1 MPSPLRQYTTHH
13 DTFGI
18 WHLPN
23 LKLLFPGNHSKS
35 WYIRTNSIGIRDDRE
50 FTHAKPE
57 GKTRILLFG
66 DSFTFG
72 SGVEVDERYSNRLER
87 DFGNVEIMNFGVGS
101 TGVDR
106 QFLIYQ
112 YLGKNYDSD
121 ILMINPYLNNIARC
135 TGTYYIYQDRGGK
148 LIRKPKPYYTIE
160 NDQLILHNVP
170 VPRKQVQP
178 GGASAD
184 GDHLD
189 AEQHFIG
196 KNQFSWKAKLVRN
209 HFLNSDYKYW
219 LIKLLPI
226 QPYPEYNSAD
236 HPTWRLARRILEEF
250 TKSYGKKAVITPIP
264 SWSIIMNPK
273 LATYRERFAELH
285 APENGVHVIDIL
297 PYFLTLSFRDKKA
310 CFLSKYDY
318 HYSEAGHR
326 VVAAGLSNE
335 LKKTQ
340 LL

>member
-1 MPSPLRQYTTHH
+1 VPSPLRQYTTHH

-50 FTHAKPE
+50 FTNTKPDE
-57 GKTRILLFG
+57 KKRILLFG

-72 SGVEVDERYSNRLER
+72 SGVEVEERISNRLEKTF
-87 DFGNVEIMNFGVGS
+87 DNVEIMNFGVGS

-106 QFLIYQ
+106 QYLIYQ
-112 YLGKNYDSD
+112 YLGKKYDSD

-148 LIRKPKPYYTIE
+148 MIKKPKPYYKIE
-160 NDQLILHNVP
+160 NGQLVLHNVP
-170 VPRKQVQP
+170 VPREQVEP
-178 GGASAD
+178 DDASID
-184 GDHLD
+184 GDHVD
-189 AEQHFIG
+189 AEQHLLG
-196 KNQFSWKAKLVRN
+196 KYQYNWKAKLIRN
-209 HFLNSDYKYW
+209 FFLHSNYKYW

-236 HPTWRLARRILEEF
+236 HPTWLLSKRILIEF
-250 TKSYGKKAVITPIP
+250 AREYGKTTIIAPIP

-273 LATYRERFAELH
+273 LATYRARFAELH
-285 APENGVHVIDIL
+285 DPENGVHIIDIL
-297 PYFLTLSFRDKKA
+297 PYFLTLSFRDRKA

-318 HYSEAGHR
+318 HYSAAGHR
-326 VVAAGLSNE
+326 VTADGLSSE
-335 LKKTQ
+335 LRKMQ